1 MQTLG
6 NKIKKVREIKG
17 FKQEYMAELLG
28 ISQPS
33 YSKIETDEASVSQD
47 RLEQIAKALEVSVAD
62 ILAFDERIFFNQTD
76 NKSSAIGY
84 NNTVNQYGLTD
95 NERKLYED
103 KIRLLEE
110 LLEIKKQEIEKLKGK

>member
-1 MQTLG
+1 MLTLG

-17 FKQEYMAELLG
+17 FKQEYMAEILG

-33 YSKIETDEASVSQD
+33 YSKIETDEAGVSQE

-62 ILAFDERIFFNQTD
+62 ILAFDEKLFFNQTN
-76 NKSSAIGY
+76 NKTAVGY
-84 NNTVNQYGLTD
+84 NNTVNQYGVTD

-103 KIRLLEE
+103 KIKLLEE
-110 LLEIKKQEIEKLKGK
+110 MLEMKNKEIERLKTSK

>member
-33 YSKIETDEASVSQD
+33 YSKIETDEASISQD
-47 RLEQIAKALEVSVAD
+47 RLEQIAKALEVSVSD
-62 ILAFDERIFFNQTD
+62 ILAFDEKVIFTQLN
-76 NKSSAIGY
+76 NKNASMGY
-84 NNTVNQYGLTD
+84 NSTVNQYGITD

-103 KIRLLEE
+103 KIKLLEE